1 MSKRINQ
8 SKKISQEEITEMLE
22 LFKKI
27 VEIQKL
33 PAEKYT
39 DGELLDEILN
49 LDIENFLKSIEC
61 K

>member
-1 MSKRINQ
+1 MSKIVNQ

-33 PAEKYT
+33 PAEEYT
-39 DGELLDEILN
+39 DGELLNKILN

>member
-1 MSKRINQ
+1 MSKIVNQ

-33 PAEKYT
+33 PVEEYT

>member
-1 MSKRINQ
+1 MNKIVNQ

-33 PAEKYT
+33 PAEEYT

-49 LDIENFLKSIEC
+49 LDIENFLKSVEC
-61 K
+61 R

>member
-1 MSKRINQ
+1 MSKIVNQ

-33 PAEKYT
+33 PAEEYT
-39 DGELLDEILN
+39 DGELLDQILSLN
-49 LDIENFLKSIEC
+49 IENFLKSVEC

>member
-1 MSKRINQ
+1 MSKIINQ

-33 PAEKYT
+33 PAEEYT